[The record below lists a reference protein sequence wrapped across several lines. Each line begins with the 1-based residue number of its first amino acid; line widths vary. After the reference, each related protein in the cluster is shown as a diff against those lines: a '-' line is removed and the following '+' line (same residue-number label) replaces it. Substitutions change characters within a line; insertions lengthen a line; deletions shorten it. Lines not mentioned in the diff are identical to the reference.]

1 MDISRAGVEPVVVKF
16 YRQYMQQINELS
28 YPPGSLLLAPDIQ
41 TCLYKYF
48 FDANQNKFL
57 PPPRYQTKVLRQIIR
72 EIEKSIKD
80 PEEEQ
85 VSDQLYE
92 HLGHLSGI
100 PLPDPSEEAQ
110 QLRVHSYFPPLPY
123 DEPGVQPVLIKE
135 AHNLLSKGN
144 NVGLR
149 TWEGSLHLAWY
160 LATQRPELV
169 KGKNV
174 LELGAGTGLLSL
186 LCAGHLRA
194 SSVLATDGLGHVC
207 ECLEANIELNVE
219 NNTLQNGR
227 APQVLQLDWTDR
239 EAIDELVQSVK
250 NPGTSYD
257 LVIGSDI
264 TYHPDILRPLAQVL
278 GTLKDYFPDMV
289 ILISAAIRSDTFSHF
304 TRTCIDEFGFTAME
318 EDVHIPDGLQYSG
331 FFHSVITPIKVI
343 SLLR

>member
-1 MDISRAGVEPVVVKF
+1 MDIARAGVEPVVVKF

-48 FDANQNKFL
+48 FDVSQNKFL

-72 EIEKSIKD
+72 EIEKTIKD

-92 HLGHLSGI
+92 HLGYLSAI
-100 PLPDPSEEAQ
+100 PLQDPSEEAQ
-110 QLRVHSYFPPLPY
+110 QLRVHSYYPPLPF
-123 DEPGVQPVLIKE
+123 DQPGVQPVLIKE

-160 LATQRPELV
+160 LTAQRPELV

-186 LCAGHLRA
+186 LCAGQLHA

-207 ECLEANIELNVE
+207 ECLEANIELNVQ
-219 NNTLQNGR
+219 NNTLQSGR
-227 APQVLQLDWTDR
+227 PPQVLQLDWTDR
-239 EAIDELVQSVK
+239 EAIDGLVQNVK
-250 NPGTSYD
+250 SSGASYD

-264 TYHPDILRPLAQVL
+264 TYHPDILRPLAQILSTV
-278 GTLKDYFPDMV
+278 KDCSPDVV
-289 ILISAAIRSDTFSHF
+289 ILISAAIRSDTFWQF
-304 TRTCIDEFGFTAME
+304 TTICRDEFGFSVVE

-331 FFHSVITPIKVI
+331 FFHSVITPIKVV
-343 SLLR
+343 SLQR